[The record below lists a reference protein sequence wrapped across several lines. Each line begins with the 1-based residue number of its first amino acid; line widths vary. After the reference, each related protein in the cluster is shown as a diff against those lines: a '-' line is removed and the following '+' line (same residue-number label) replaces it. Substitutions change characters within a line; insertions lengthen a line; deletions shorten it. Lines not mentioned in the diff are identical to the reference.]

1 MAVRH
6 LCETRSTPYVRLS
19 RPVALADMPTGSEQ
33 GRPYA
38 DRVVAPAV
46 SPESSPDSP
55 GTPDASGTPDTRAPR
70 WHLPVRMLVAAAAG
84 VLLYLS
90 GPPRTLWWLAPIAFA
105 VLGWVIQDRR
115 ARAGFGYALC
125 FGLGYLVPLLAWTGE
140 FVGVV
145 AWLPLAL
152 AEAALVGLSGA
163 AIAVVAVLPAWPV
176 WAALLWV
183 AGESL
188 RAVFPF
194 GGFPWGNV
202 AFTQPEGI
210 YLPLAAAGGAPLIA
224 FAVTLSGFGLTALA
238 LRMARRE
245 RSIRQLATPVLATL
259 LPVAAAFGS
268 LPLVGTDANA
278 GTAVVA
284 VIQGNVPRAGLDFNA
299 QRRAVL
305 DNHVARTE
313 RLAEDIADDRASQP
327 DLVIWPENS
336 SDIDP
341 YRNPDAWAAIDR
353 AARAIGAPIAVGS
366 VLVGDDGLPRNTMLL
381 WDPERGPVDQYTK
394 RKLQPFGE
402 TMPWRPF
409 FRLFSSTVD
418 RAGRFV
424 PGEQATVF
432 DMANARV
439 GFATCYEVAFDGVVR
454 DSVSGANLL
463 AVPTNNATFGRT
475 EMTYQQLAM
484 DRVRAVE
491 HGRAVAVAATSGV
504 SAFVLPDGS
513 IAQQSGRLFT
523 DAALVRGL
531 PLRSTTTLS
540 DRLGPSTE
548 WVLTILGL
556 GAFAAAVVVRRRR
569 RVSN

>member
-1 MAVRH
+1 M
-6 LCETRSTPYVRLS
+6 
-19 RPVALADMPTGSEQ
+19 
-33 GRPYA
+33 
-38 DRVVAPAV
+38 
-46 SPESSPDSP
+46 SPESPAASDKPDEP
-55 GTPDASGTPDTRAPR
+55 PPR
-70 WHLPVRMLVAAAAG
+70 WHVLVRVLAAAAAG

-105 VLGWVIQDRR
+105 VLAWLVHGRR

-140 FVGVV
+140 FVGLV
-145 AWLPLAL
+145 AWLPLAF
-152 AEAALVGLSGA
+152 AEALMVGLAGA
-163 AIAVVAVLPAWPV
+163 AIAVVGVLPAWPL
-176 WAALLWV
+176 WAALVWV
-183 AGESL
+183 AGEAL

-194 GGFPWGNV
+194 GGFPWANV

-210 YLPLAAAGGAPLIA
+210 YLPLATVAGVPLIG
-224 FAVTLSGFGLTALA
+224 FAVTLTGFGLAVLVRRMIDGERGIRPLLA
-238 LRMARRE
+238 PA
-245 RSIRQLATPVLATL
+245 LATL

-268 LPLVGTDANA
+268 LPLVGTDANDGEA
-278 GTAVVA
+278 TVAVV
-284 VIQGNVPRAGLDFNA
+284 QGNVPRAGLDFNA

-313 RLAEDIADDRASQP
+313 ELADDVAAGRVDQP

-341 YRNPDAWAAIDR
+341 YRNPDAWAGIER
-353 AARAIGAPIAVGS
+353 AAGAIKAPIAVGS

-381 WDPERGPVDQYTK
+381 WDPADGPVNQYTK
-394 RKLQPFGE
+394 RQLQPFGE
-402 TMPWRPF
+402 TMPWRGF
-409 FRLFSSTVD
+409 FRLFTSEVD

-424 PGEQATVF
+424 PGTEATIF

-439 GFATCYEVAFDGVVR
+439 GLATCYEVAFDGVVR
-454 DSVSGANLL
+454 ESAKGSNLL
-463 AVPTNNATFGRT
+463 AVPTNNATFGYT

-491 HGRAVAVAATSGV
+491 HGRTVAVAATSGV

-513 IAQQSGRLFT
+513 VTQQTGLFV
-523 DAALVRGL
+523 DAALVQRV

-540 DRLGPSTE
+540 DRLGPSPE
-548 WVLTILGL
+548 WVMTIAGL
-556 GAFAAAVVVRRRR
+556 GGLAFAVVVRRRQR
-569 RVSN
+569 PGKA